1 MVSHLA
7 DNDIRLNISMMIR
20 FQQPQRFQN
29 QDTQK
34 LEFNRFERR
43 RLLVILGLL
52 GIMCFTVKIIIVIK
66 QIRHCNAMG

>member
-1 MVSHLA
+1 MVSHIA
-7 DNDIRLNISMMIR
+7 DNNIRLNISMMIR

-43 RLLVILGLL
+43 RLLIILGIL
-52 GIMCFTVKIIIVIK
+52 GVMCFTVNLIIVIK